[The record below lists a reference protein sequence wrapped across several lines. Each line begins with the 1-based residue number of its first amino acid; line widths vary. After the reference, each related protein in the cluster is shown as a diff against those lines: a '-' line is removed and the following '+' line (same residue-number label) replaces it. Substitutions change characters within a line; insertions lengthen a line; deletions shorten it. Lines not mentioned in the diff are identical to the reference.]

1 MTSGTDGMFLVAG
14 LPPGSYEV
22 RAEAKGFSTLVETV
36 VIRTG
41 NSTRVELLLPV
52 GVLQQLVEA
61 IDRIPPLD
69 YDKHG
74 IAGVVSRFQIE
85 NLPLNGREFLR
96 LSVLEPGVTAAPS
109 AGILLP
115 AI

>member
-1 MTSGTDGMFLVAG
+1 VLEWPKIT
-14 LPPGSYEV
+14 
-22 RAEAKGFSTLVETV
+22 TV
-36 VIRTG
+36 RTG
-41 NSTRVELLLPV
+41 NSSRVELLLPI

-61 IDRIPPLD
+61 IGRIPPLD

-96 LSVLEPGVTAAPS
+96 LAVLEPGVRSHHLRDTSPGNS
-109 AGILLP
+109 TYR
-115 AI
+115 